1 MNINKDSLYSM
12 WVHLGVNFPLF
23 EPSIEEPL
31 LEDLIAKTSLIG
43 RYEPRLIEAMSGWIQ
58 KHGDLLNSSLMH
70 KYINYGD
77 SAVIGLISDLVDSK
91 ESTKFKAIRKY
102 CKPKDKAEMLFF
114 SAESSSVMKAQAI
127 ESATE
132 LNDKWNLYYVSLRI
146 KTDTVYNRKEILKK
160 NPNLARRALFGSEM
174 RTEILNFLLSKKA
187 SFPSEIAK
195 ALGYRYHRVLEDIHN
210 LLRDGALVER
220 SFNKKKEIRLSQ
232 PFIDYLKSIP
242 F

>member
-1 MNINKDSLYSM
+1 
-12 WVHLGVNFPLF
+12 
-23 EPSIEEPL
+23 
-31 LEDLIAKTSLIG
+31 
-43 RYEPRLIEAMSGWIQ
+43 
-58 KHGDLLNSSLMH
+58 MH

-242 F
+242 FRLSVSWEALFQIFVLSVRNTYLQVSLSGHTNALYSVFCGLSD